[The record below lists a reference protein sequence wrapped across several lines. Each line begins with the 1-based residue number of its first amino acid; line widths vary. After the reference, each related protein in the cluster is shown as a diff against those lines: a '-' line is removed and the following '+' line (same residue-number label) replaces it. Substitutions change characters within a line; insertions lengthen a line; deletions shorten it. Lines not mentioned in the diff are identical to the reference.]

1 MENTIK
7 KWILYFY
14 TFGMLIIYPLI
25 MHNMYFDL
33 TDTKLI
39 TFYVITALLIL
50 SAFIYCFLFGFKAGT
65 LKMELACIGIVI
77 IDIIISYVVNG
88 HTAEMLVSNIEYGTG
103 VVFLITLAVGCGSI
117 LVLSDVDISI
127 VFSYMAAI
135 SGILVGLFTLLQ
147 FSGVDIGGMIAQI
160 NEEERFLFLGPLG
173 NVANLGF
180 FAVIIIPFCSYCLT
194 VKEQLPLQLLGGFGI
209 FLSCITCLVSN
220 TDGSILALMVII
232 LLLGFYMCKDTK
244 LSVYFFL
251 LVGLTSL
258 ALALIWIIV
267 RFDSEV
273 RILDVHQ
280 QMLASPIVFVPLLCM
295 GICGIAADRLGGAG
309 AKKIIGKIVGIICLV
324 SLIAICFLPIAIIV
338 YTNTHQS
345 GSDSLL
351 GSLLFFDIR
360 WGTDRGY
367 LWTSAVKIFTSGS
380 FLQMLFGRC
389 AGGFSNAYFESYYAK
404 SIELGLYSNYD
415 AHNVFLQFLCEYGL
429 VGLVSVIGLI
439 VLRLMA
445 FWGDDRLFFKFKAIS
460 LVGAMFAS
468 FFFVFQNVTLA
479 WLPLLI

>member
-1 MENTIK
+1 MENSIK
-7 KWILYFY
+7 KWILYLY
-14 TFGMLIIYPLI
+14 SFGMLIVYPLI

-50 SAFIYCFLFGFKAGT
+50 AVFIYIFLFGVKLLD
-65 LKMELACIGIVI
+65 LKKELIFLCVAIA
-77 IDIIISYVVNG
+77 DIIISFVING
-88 HTAEMLVSNIEYGTG
+88 HSGEMLVSDIEYGTG
-103 VVFLITLAVGCGSI
+103 VVFLVTLGLGCGAI
-117 LVLSDVDISI
+117 LMISDVDISM
-127 VFSYMAAI
+127 VFSYIAA
-135 SGILVGLFTLLQ
+135 SSSILVGLFTLLQ
-147 FSGVDIGGMIAQI
+147 FCGVDIGGMISRIQ
-160 NEEERFLFLGPLG
+160 EDERFLFLGPLG

-180 FAVIIIPFCSYCLT
+180 YAVMIIPFCCYCVT
-194 VKEQLPLQLLGGFGI
+194 VKDRLVLQILGGLGVY
-209 FLSCITCLVSN
+209 LACITCLVSN
-220 TDGSILALMVII
+220 TDGSILALAVVVLLIG
-232 LLLGFYMCKDTK
+232 LLLCKD
-244 LSVYFFL
+244 LDSSLYFYI
-251 LVGLTSL
+251 LVGLIAL
-258 ALALIWIIV
+258 ALATIWIIV
-267 RFDSEV
+267 RFDSAV

-280 QMLASPIVFVPLLCM
+280 NVLASPAVFIPLFGVSLV
-295 GICGIAADRLGGAG
+295 GILVRCFVKGQADSIIC
-309 AKKIIGKIVGIICLV
+309 KIIRLACAVCIVMICL
-324 SLIAICFLPIAIIV
+324 LPVAIIV
-338 YTNTHQS
+338 YTNSHQTA
-345 GSDSLL
+345 GDSLL

-367 LWTSAVKIFTSGS
+367 LWRSGVKIFSSGS

-439 VLRLMA
+439 VLRLRA

-460 LVGAMFAS
+460 LVGAMVAS